1 MSYSIEEVATAR
13 RTFEAEFKGDPKDKE
28 RYVHRRL
35 VEAGYANV
43 INAHDDPEMNAYHL
57 GTAPID
63 CLAHALSAEEDA
75 HARFFANEAN
85 SGKDQIPETPLT
97 VRPNGRSPYFVR

>member
-1 MSYSIEEVATAR
+1 MNYSMEEVATAR
-13 RTFEAEFKGDPKDKE
+13 RTFEAEFKGEPEDKE

-35 VEAGYANV
+35 VDTGYANV
-43 INAHDDPEMNAYHL
+43 INAHDDPGMNVYHT

-85 SGKDQIPETPLT
+85 SGKAQTPETPLGVQPT
-97 VRPNGRSPYFVR
+97 GRSPYFVR